1 MSRVTPQQQ
10 AIIDND
16 IEKIVANAVSPPT
29 PKEVPLAE
37 KIKSTNPAAAPT
49 TISNDLEDTILDLSA
64 YINETDSSML
74 KTIISSGH
82 GEGFLVGSI
91 VSKLVSKKDLSREEL
106 LDVAHHMILLLQLNK
121 NKE

>member
-37 KIKSTNPAAAPT
+37 KIKSTTPAAPT
-49 TISNDLEDTILDLSA
+49 TLSNDLEDTILDLSA

-91 VSKLVSKKDLSREEL
+91 VSKLVSKKELSREEL

>member
-37 KIKSTNPAAAPT
+37 KIKSTTPT

-91 VSKLVSKKDLSREEL
+91 VSKLVSKKELAREEL